1 MVERDLQRERDNR
14 DNIQADYN
22 SLCQKVS
29 FCSYCF
35 VSCSFLLLEQ
45 SKHSKGSLIY
55 SFLTLALIHIRFSL
69 NHHIQILFTS
79 PHITFS
85 SKSQKKRHAR

>member
-1 MVERDLQRERDNR
+1 MIKTKLDETEFDVSDYRGKQLPLQERLDMVERDLQRERDNR

-45 SKHSKGSLIY
+45 SKHSKGS
-55 SFLTLALIHIRFSL
+55 HI
-69 NHHIQILFTS
+69 
-79 PHITFS
+79 
-85 SKSQKKRHAR
+85 